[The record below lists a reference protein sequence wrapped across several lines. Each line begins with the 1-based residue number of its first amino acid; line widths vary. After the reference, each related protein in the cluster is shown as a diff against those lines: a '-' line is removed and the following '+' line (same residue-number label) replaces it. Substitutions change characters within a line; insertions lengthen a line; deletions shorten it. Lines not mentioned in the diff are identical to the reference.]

1 MKIRNILIASAFAVS
16 LQVSA
21 TDVYV
26 YVANNYVPVASL
38 GNIRKIIN
46 GDTQT
51 TLISAKGD
59 TVTVD
64 NSAFTYITFHRT
76 SIPVGIESAKSEKL
90 KITYEDGAV
99 RVSNSTTP
107 KNISLISSDGA
118 VFASITPADR
128 DVVVSTAGI
137 PAGVYVVRVITA
149 DGKKLTRKII
159 KK

>member
-26 YVANNYVPVASL
+26 YVSGNYVPVASL

-51 TLISAKGD
+51 ALISAKGD
-59 TVTVD
+59 TITVD

-76 SIPVGIESAKSEKL
+76 SIPVGIEGAKSESL
-90 KITYEDGAV
+90 KISYEGGAV
-99 RVSNSTTP
+99 RVSSPATP

-118 VFASITPADR
+118 VFASITPSGR

-149 DGKKLTRKII
+149 DGRKLTKKII